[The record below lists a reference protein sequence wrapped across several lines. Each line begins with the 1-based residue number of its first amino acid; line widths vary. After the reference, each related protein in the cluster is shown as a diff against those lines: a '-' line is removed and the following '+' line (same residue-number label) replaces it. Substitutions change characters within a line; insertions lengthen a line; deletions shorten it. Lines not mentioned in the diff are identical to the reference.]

1 MLESECGSLPESDGS
16 SDFEC
21 WHRLTGSTTDVEY
34 LGIDFQAV
42 LFNNQDLVPPDQT
55 FVSNFNASIDYMK
68 ANATQAMR
76 FVETIPADM
85 RINTDHCNLSLGE
98 LLLPPTTVLPMAT
111 TTIIAPATVVV
122 TAIGTV
128 PGATLP
134 ATIQPTTLVTT
145 TSTVSAATLPATVQ
159 ATVLVTNTSTVSE
172 ATLLTTVPTTTT
184 NIALSPTNT
193 VASSD
198 NGSRQTG
205 FNATLLLLSAI
216 LLLIL
221 TH

>member
-1 MLESECGSLPESDGS
+1 MFLDFENITENILESECGNLPESEGS
-16 SDFEC
+16 SDLEC
-21 WHRLTGSTTDVEY
+21 WHRSTGSTTDVEY

-42 LFNNQDLVPPDQT
+42 LFNNRDLMPPTST
-55 FVSNFNASIDYMK
+55 FVNAFNASIDYMK

-76 FVETIPADM
+76 FAETIPANM

-98 LLLPPTTVLPMAT
+98 LFLPPTTVPSA
-111 TTIIAPATVVV
+111 TTIIASATVVV

-128 PGATLP
+128 SGATLP
-134 ATIQPTTLVTT
+134 ATIQPTMLVTNI
-145 TSTVSAATLPATVQ
+145 STVSTVTLPATVQ

-172 ATLLTTVPTTTT
+172 ATLQATLLTTVPNTTT

-198 NGSRQTG
+198 NGSR
-205 FNATLLLLSAI
+205 
-216 LLLIL
+216 
-221 TH
+221 